1 MIQLAW
7 EGKEDLDAMAMITC
21 PNCASLYSDLKHSI
35 CPSCKFNNTV
45 AQPASVKPAEPPT
58 VKLSESSSAKIDNL
72 SWGMGDLRLISA
84 VFGYLVSLILLVT
97 ALGALAE
104 STQTS
109 SSDSSS
115 QLERQIDSTV
125 RGVKTASFLSYL
137 WQSTMT
143 GLVSTLILTAGR

>member
-1 MIQLAW
+1 
-7 EGKEDLDAMAMITC
+7 MAMITC

-35 CPSCKFNNTV
+35 CPSCKFNNPV
-45 AQPASVKPAEPPT
+45 AQPASVKPAEPAS
-58 VKLSESSSAKIDNL
+58 VKPSEFSSAKPASL

-84 VFGYLVSLILLVT
+84 CFGYLVSILLLLT

-104 STQTS
+104 SAQTS
-109 SSDSSS
+109 SSSSS
-115 QLERQIDSTV
+115 SKLERQIDSTA

-143 GLVSTLILTAGR
+143 GLVSTLILTTGR